1 MSATLRYRGDKS
13 NLLEFAK
20 NLDAFKKVPEK
31 YTETTEIGGT
41 LSLLSRLLIVYL
53 VYTELR
59 YYWHETDIVYQFEPD
74 MALDEQVQMHVD
86 ITVAMPCASL
96 SGVDLMDETQQ
107 DVFAY
112 GTLQREGVWWQ
123 MSDADRR
130 QFQSMQ
136 MTNHYLREEY
146 HSVADILFKDILR
159 ERHDLPHS
167 ENPQRAAHTAAAPPP
182 GALPEQQQPEQPQP
196 QPQAAHPHPHA
207 HGNELAQ
214 PESKFDACR
223 LHGTLGINKVAGV
236 LHLVGGAQPVVGLFE
251 DHWMIEFRR
260 MPANF
265 THRINR
271 LSFGQYSRRIV
282 QPLEGDETIVGEEAT
297 TVQYFIKVVPT
308 EIQHT
313 FSTISTFQ
321 YAVTE
326 NVRKLDY
333 VAFFADSERNSYGSP
348 GIYFKYDWSALKI
361 VVSHDRDYLV
371 TFVIRLCSII
381 SGIIVI
387 SGAINAL
394 LLTLQRRLLQL
405 FAPQLYQRHLNSQP
419 SSLPASATP
428 AASPALSVA
437 VDSTKLPTAPINELL
452 HTANLMANVDIS
464 AYLPTAAPTKTTK

>member
-13 NLLEFAK
+13 QLLEFAK

-53 VYTELR
+53 VYTELH
-59 YYWHETDIVYQFEPD
+59 YYWHETDIVYQFQPD
-74 MALDEQVQMHVD
+74 MSLDDQVQMHVD

-112 GTLQREGVWWQ
+112 GTLQREGVWWE
-123 MSDADRR
+123 MNDHDRL
-130 QFQSMQ
+130 QFQAIQ
-136 MTNHYLREEY
+136 IQNQYLREEF
-146 HSVADILFKDILR
+146 HSLADVLFKDIMR
-159 ERHDLPHS
+159 DTH
-167 ENPQRAAHTAAAPPP
+167 PQRESPSTFPAAPPPP
-182 GALPEQQQPEQPQP
+182 GALPVALDFHMSQ
-196 QPQAAHPHPHA
+196 QAAA
-207 HGNELAQ
+207 AAAN
-214 PESKFDACR
+214 PETKYDACR

-251 DHWMIEFRR
+251 DHWMIELRR

-282 QPLEGDETIVGEEAT
+282 QPLEGDETIIQEEAT
-297 TVQYFIKVVPT
+297 TVQYFLKVVPT
-308 EIQHT
+308 EIRQT
-313 FSTISTFQ
+313 FSTINTFQ
-321 YAVTE
+321 YSVTE
-326 NVRKLDY
+326 NVRKL
-333 VAFFADSERNSYGSP
+333 DSERNSYGSP

-361 VVSHDRDYLV
+361 VVDNDRDHLA

-387 SGAINAL
+387 SGAINSL
-394 LLTLQRRLLQL
+394 LVAIQRRLLRT
-405 FAPQLYQRHLNSQP
+405 FAPQLYHRLANSQTAPASSAP
-419 SSLPASATP
+419 SSI
-428 AASPALSVA
+428 
-437 VDSTKLPTAPINELL
+437 PTAPATATVTAPPVNELL
-452 HTANLMANVDIS
+452 QTANLMARVDIS
-464 AYLPTAAPTKTTK
+464 AYLPTAQPKLKSGL

>member
-1 MSATLRYRGDKS
+1 MTATLRYRGDKS

-53 VYTELR
+53 VYTELH

-74 MALDEQVQMHVD
+74 IALDEQVQMHVD

-96 SGVDLMDETQQ
+96 SGIDLMDETQQ

-123 MSDADRR
+123 MSDHDRV
-130 QFQSMQ
+130 QFQAIQ
-136 MTNHYLREEY
+136 LQNHYLREEF
-146 HSVADILFKDILR
+146 HSVADVLFKDIMR
-159 ERHDLPHS
+159 DSHPMHESPAASPHF
-167 ENPQRAAHTAAAPPP
+167 PTVAPPP
-182 GALPEQQQPEQPQP
+182 PPPGPLLPVALDFHKNPGE
-196 QPQAAHPHPHA
+196 
-207 HGNELAQ
+207 

-251 DHWMIEFRR
+251 DHWMIELRR

-282 QPLEGDETIVGEEAT
+282 QPLEGDETLIHEEAT
-297 TVQYFIKVVPT
+297 TVQYFLKVVPT
-308 EIQHT
+308 EIHQT
-313 FSTISTFQ
+313 FSTINTFQ

-326 NVRKLDY
+326 NVRKLGEML
-333 VAFFADSERNSYGSP
+333 FALLAEPKSLRHNLLPTDSERNSYGSP

-361 VVSHDRDYLV
+361 VVGNDRDHLL
-371 TFVIRLCSII
+371 TFAIRLCSII

-394 LLTLQRRLLQL
+394 LLGIQRRLIGV
-405 FAPQLYQRHLNSQP
+405 FCPQLYHKLVKSSPAPPPQAAMP
-419 SSLPASATP
+419 SP
-428 AASPALSVA
+428 AAQAVVA
-437 VDSTKLPTAPINELL
+437 PPLPTPVNELL
-452 HTANLMANVDIS
+452 QTANLMANVDIS
-464 AYLPTAAPTKTTK
+464 AYLPAAQPKLKAGQ

>member
-1 MSATLRYRGDKS
+1 MTATLRYRGDKS

-41 LSLLSRLLIVYL
+41 LSLLSRLLILYL
-53 VYTELR
+53 VYTELH
-59 YYWHETDIVYQFEPD
+59 YYWHETDIFYQFEPD
-74 MALDEQVQMHVD
+74 ISLDDQVQMHVD

-112 GTLQREGVWWQ
+112 GTLQREGVWWEMNEQ
-123 MSDADRR
+123 ERL
-130 QFQSMQ
+130 QFQAIQ
-136 MTNHYLREEY
+136 IQNHYLREEF
-146 HSVADILFKDILR
+146 HSVADVLFKDIMRDPHPIR
-159 ERHDLPHS
+159 ETHS
-167 ENPQRAAHTAAAPPP
+167 RESFPAAPPP
-182 GALPEQQQPEQPQP
+182 GAALMDIPGLTNHLHAGQPETQ
-196 QPQAAHPHPHA
+196 
-207 HGNELAQ
+207 
-214 PESKFDACR
+214 FDACR

-251 DHWMIEFRR
+251 DHWRIELRR

-282 QPLEGDETIVGEEAT
+282 QPLEGDETVIQEEAT
-297 TVQYFIKVVPT
+297 TVQYFLKVVPT
-308 EIQHT
+308 EIHQA

-321 YAVTE
+321 YSVTE
-326 NVRKLDY
+326 NVRKLDP
-333 VAFFADSERNSYGSP
+333 ERNSYGSP

-361 VVSHDRDYLV
+361 VVYNDRDHLV

-387 SGAINAL
+387 SGGINAVL
-394 LLTLQRRLLQL
+394 LGIQRRLLRI
-405 FAPQLYQRHLNSQP
+405 FAPELYHRLNNP
-419 SSLPASATP
+419 TPAPAPATAPAAKAPASTP
-428 AASPALSVA
+428 AHMA
-437 VDSTKLPTAPINELL
+437 APPPVNELL
-452 HTANLMANVDIS
+452 QTANLMASVDIS
-464 AYLPTAAPTKTTK
+464 AYLPAAQPKLN

>member
-1 MSATLRYRGDKS
+1 MTATLRYRGDKS

-53 VYTELR
+53 VYTELH

-74 MALDEQVQMHVD
+74 IALDEQVQMHVD

-112 GTLQREGVWWQ
+112 GTLQREGVWWKMTEHDRLQFEAIQ
-123 MSDADRR
+123 M
-130 QFQSMQ
+130 Q
-136 MTNHYLREEY
+136 NHYLREQF
-146 HSVADILFKDILR
+146 HSVADVLFKDIMRDPHPVR
-159 ERHDLPHS
+159 ESASQMP
-167 ENPQRAAHTAAAPPP
+167 AAPPP
-182 GALPEQQQPEQPQP
+182 GALPLAVDLLGQ
-196 QPQAAHPHPHA
+196 H
-207 HGNELAQ
+207 NAQ

-251 DHWMIEFRR
+251 DHWMIELRR

-271 LSFGQYSRRIV
+271 LSFGQYSGRIV
-282 QPLEGDETIVGEEAT
+282 QPLEGDEIVIHEEAT
-297 TVQYFIKVVPT
+297 TVQYFLKVVPT
-308 EIQHT
+308 EIHQT
-313 FSTISTFQ
+313 FTTINAFQ

-326 NVRKLDY
+326 NVRKL
-333 VAFFADSERNSYGSP
+333 DSERNSYGSP

-361 VVSHDRDYLV
+361 MVDNDRDHLV
-371 TFVIRLCSII
+371 TFAIRLCSII

-394 LLTLQRRLLQL
+394 LLGIQRRLLRT
-405 FAPQLYQRHLNSQP
+405 FAPVLYNRLGSGKAAASEAAAP
-419 SSLPASATP
+419 SSL
-428 AASPALSVA
+428 
-437 VDSTKLPTAPINELL
+437 STKVGTAPPVNELL
-452 HTANLMANVDIS
+452 HTANLMASVDIS
-464 AYLPTAAPTKTTK
+464 AYLPTTSPKLKAAL

>member
-1 MSATLRYRGDKS
+1 MTATLRYRGDKS

-20 NLDAFKKVPEK
+20 TLDAFKKVPEK

-59 YYWHETDIVYQFEPD
+59 YYWHETDIIYQFQPD

-112 GTLQREGVWWQ
+112 GTLQREGVWWK

-130 QFQSMQ
+130 RFQSMQ
-136 MTNHYLREEY
+136 LTNHYLREEY

-159 ERHDLPHS
+159 ERT
-167 ENPQRAAHTAAAPPP
+167 QRPESDKQPDAA
-182 GALPEQQQPEQPQP
+182 
-196 QPQAAHPHPHA
+196 PQAAAAAALQPQNFHKMV
-207 HGNELAQ
+207 Q
-214 PESKFDACR
+214 PETKFDACR

-236 LHLVGGAQPVVGLFE
+236 LHLVGGAEPVVGLFE

-282 QPLEGDETIVGEEAT
+282 QPLEGDETIISEEAT

-308 EIQHT
+308 EIQQT

-326 NVRKLDY
+326 NVRKL
-333 VAFFADSERNSYGSP
+333 AERNSYGSP

-361 VVSHDRDYLV
+361 VVSHDRDYLL

-387 SGAINAL
+387 SGAVNAL
-394 LLTLQRRLLQL
+394 LVGVQRRLLRI
-405 FAPQLYQRHLNSQP
+405 FAPELYQRQLY
-419 SSLPASATP
+419 SSVPASAP
-428 AASPALSVA
+428 APAPAPAPTISVGSAAARAPSIPEMPA
-437 VDSTKLPTAPINELL
+437 VPTVPPMPTMPMSMMPANDLL
-452 HTANLMANVDIS
+452 NTANLMANVDIS
-464 AYLPTAAPTKTTK
+464 AYLPTAPPQSGK

>member
-59 YYWHETDIVYQFEPD
+59 YYWHETDIIYQFQPD
-74 MALDEQVQMHVD
+74 MSLDEQVQMHVD

-123 MSDADRR
+123 MSDSDRR

-136 MTNHYLREEY
+136 ITNHYLREEY

-159 ERHDLPHS
+159 ERYTDTRTQKPESEAHS
-167 ENPQRAAHTAAAPPP
+167 ASVAAPPPP
-182 GALPEQQQPEQPQP
+182 GALQQHPQQVHELQKPET
-196 QPQAAHPHPHA
+196 
-207 HGNELAQ
+207 
-214 PESKFDACR
+214 KYDACR

-282 QPLEGDETIVGEEAT
+282 QPLEGDETIITEEAT

-326 NVRKLDY
+326 NVRKL
-333 VAFFADSERNSYGSP
+333 DSERNSYGSP

-387 SGAINAL
+387 SGAVNSL
-394 LLTLQRRLLQL
+394 LLTAQRRLLL
-405 FAPQLYQRHLNSQP
+405 TFAPQLYQRQFNASNVA
-419 SSLPASATP
+419 SSTVSVN
-428 AASPALSVA
+428 VA
-437 VDSTKLPTAPINELL
+437 VAPPTMPTVPANELL
-452 HTANLMANVDIS
+452 NTANLMANVDIS
-464 AYLPTAAPTKTTK
+464 AYLPTAPSKSDK

>member
-13 NLLEFAK
+13 QLLEFAK

-53 VYTELR
+53 VYTELH

-74 MALDEQVQMHVD
+74 MSLDDQVQMHVD

-112 GTLQREGVWWQ
+112 GTLQREGVWWE
-123 MSDADRR
+123 MNDHDRL
-130 QFQSMQ
+130 QFQAIQ
-136 MTNHYLREEY
+136 IQNQYLREEF
-146 HSVADILFKDILR
+146 HSLADVLFKDIMRDTHTPR
-159 ERHDLPHS
+159 ESPAS
-167 ENPQRAAHTAAAPPP
+167 FPAAPPPP
-182 GALPEQQQPEQPQP
+182 GALPVALDFHMSQ
-196 QPQAAHPHPHA
+196 QAAA
-207 HGNELAQ
+207 AAAN
-214 PESKFDACR
+214 PEAKFDACR

-251 DHWMIEFRR
+251 DHWMIELRR

-282 QPLEGDETIVGEEAT
+282 QPLEGDETIINEEAT
-297 TVQYFIKVVPT
+297 TVQYFLKVVPT
-308 EIQHT
+308 EIRQT
-313 FSTISTFQ
+313 FSTINTFQ
-321 YAVTE
+321 YSVTE
-326 NVRKLDY
+326 NVRKL
-333 VAFFADSERNSYGSP
+333 DSERNSYGSP

-361 VVSHDRDYLV
+361 VVDNDRDHLA
-371 TFVIRLCSII
+371 TFIIRLCSII

-387 SGAINAL
+387 SGAINSL
-394 LLTLQRRLLQL
+394 LIAIQRRLLRT
-405 FAPQLYQRHLNSQP
+405 FAPQLYQRLANSQAP
-419 SSLPASATP
+419 HTSAPPAIPTAP
-428 AASPALSVA
+428 AAS
-437 VDSTKLPTAPINELL
+437 APPVNELL
-452 HTANLMANVDIS
+452 QTANLMARVDIS
-464 AYLPTAAPTKTTK
+464 AYLPTAQPKLKSGL

>member
-53 VYTELR
+53 VYTELQ
-59 YYWHETDIVYQFEPD
+59 YYWHETQIIYQFEPD
-74 MALDEQVQMHVD
+74 IALEEQVPMHVD

-112 GTLQREGVWWQ
+112 GTLQREGVWWE
-123 MSDADRR
+123 MSDADRM
-130 QFQSMQ
+130 QFQSAQ
-136 MTNHYLREEY
+136 LTNHYLREQY
-146 HSVADILFKDILR
+146 HSVADILFKDIMRDGILKGR
-159 ERHDLPHS
+159 SDSSAKP
-167 ENPQRAAHTAAAPPP
+167 AAPPP
-182 GALPEQQQPEQPQP
+182 GSLPAVLDLHQDTHLQQPE
-196 QPQAAHPHPHA
+196 A
-207 HGNELAQ
+207 
-214 PESKFDACR
+214 KFDACR

-236 LHLVGGAQPVVGLFE
+236 LHLVGGAQPVVGLFQ

-282 QPLEGDETIVGEEAT
+282 QPLEGDETIIQEEAT
-297 TVQYFIKVVPT
+297 TVQYFLKIVPT
-308 EIQHT
+308 EIEQT
-313 FSTISTFQ
+313 FSTINTFQ
-321 YAVTE
+321 YSVTE
-326 NVRKLDY
+326 NVRKL
-333 VAFFADSERNSYGSP
+333 DSERNSYGSP

-361 VVSHDRDYLV
+361 VVSNDRDHIL

-381 SGIIVI
+381 SGIIVL
-387 SGAINAL
+387 SGAINSL
-394 LLTLQRRLLQL
+394 LLGMQRRLLRN
-405 FAPQLYQRHLNSQP
+405 FAPQLYQKLEKSSASNGEANVTASSLAVTSPISQP
-419 SSLPASATP
+419 
-428 AASPALSVA
+428 
-437 VDSTKLPTAPINELL
+437 PINELL
-452 HTANLMANVDIS
+452 HTANLMANVNIS
-464 AYLPTAAPTKTTK
+464 AYLPTAQPKTDN

>member
-1 MSATLRYRGDKS
+1 MTATLRYRGDKS

-53 VYTELR
+53 VYTELH
-59 YYWHETDIVYQFEPD
+59 YYWHETDIFYQFEPD
-74 MALDEQVQMHVD
+74 IALDEQVQMHVD

-96 SGVDLMDETQQ
+96 SGIDLMDETQQ

-123 MSDADRR
+123 MSDQDRL
-130 QFQSMQ
+130 QFQAIQ
-136 MTNHYLREEY
+136 IQNHYLREEF
-146 HSVADILFKDILR
+146 HSVADVLFKDIMR
-159 ERHDLPHS
+159 DPHPMHES
-167 ENPQRAAHTAAAPPP
+167 PAASPHFPAAAPPP
-182 GALPEQQQPEQPQP
+182 GALLPVALDFHQNPGE
-196 QPQAAHPHPHA
+196 A
-207 HGNELAQ
+207 
-214 PESKFDACR
+214 ESKFDACR

-251 DHWMIEFRR
+251 DHWMIELRR

-282 QPLEGDETIVGEEAT
+282 QPLEGDETLIHEEAT
-297 TVQYFIKVVPT
+297 TVQYFLKVVPT
-308 EIQHT
+308 EIQQT
-313 FSTISTFQ
+313 FSTINTFQ

-326 NVRKLDY
+326 NVRKL
-333 VAFFADSERNSYGSP
+333 DSERNSYGSP

-361 VVSHDRDYLV
+361 VVGNDRDHLL
-371 TFVIRLCSII
+371 TFAIRLCSII

-394 LLTLQRRLLQL
+394 LLGLQRRLLL
-405 FAPQLYQRHLNSQP
+405 VFCPQLYHRLAKSPAMP
-419 SSLPASATP
+419 SP
-428 AASPALSVA
+428 AAQPTVA
-437 VDSTKLPTAPINELL
+437 APPPPVNELL
-452 HTANLMANVDIS
+452 QTANLMASVDIS
-464 AYLPTAAPTKTTK
+464 AYLPAAQPKLKAGH

>member
-1 MSATLRYRGDKS
+1 M
-13 NLLEFAK
+13 
-20 NLDAFKKVPEK
+20 
-31 YTETTEIGGT
+31 
-41 LSLLSRLLIVYL
+41 SLLSRLLIVYL

-59 YYWHETDIVYQFEPD
+59 YYWHETDIIYQFQPD

-112 GTLQREGVWWQ
+112 GTLQREGVWWK
-123 MSDADRR
+123 MSDTDRR
-130 QFQSMQ
+130 RFQSMQ
-136 MTNHYLREEY
+136 LTNHYLREEY

-159 ERHDLPHS
+159 DRQETHAQHTT
-167 ENPQRAAHTAAAPPP
+167 EPQVNDKQSDAAPAAAAGDAIARAMAP
-182 GALPEQQQPEQPQP
+182 QNFHKMMQPET
-196 QPQAAHPHPHA
+196 
-207 HGNELAQ
+207 
-214 PESKFDACR
+214 KYDACR

-236 LHLVGGAQPVVGLFE
+236 LHLVGGAEPVVGLFE
-251 DHWMIEFRR
+251 NHWMIEFRR

-282 QPLEGDETIVGEEAT
+282 QPLEGDERIIDEEAT

-326 NVRKLDY
+326 NVRKLGKY
-333 VAFFADSERNSYGSP
+333 THSSRRSHSLSLFFFVTNYTLLPPTDSERNSYGSP

-361 VVSHDRDYLV
+361 VVSHDRDYLP
-371 TFVIRLCSII
+371 TFCIRLCSII

-387 SGAINAL
+387 SGAVNSFL
-394 LLTLQRRLLQL
+394 VSVQRRLLRT
-405 FAPQLYQRHLNSQP
+405 FAPQLYQRQLYATGSG
-419 SSLPASATP
+419 SSASMSAPTISVAPTLLPAAGVP
-428 AASPALSVA
+428 V
-437 VDSTKLPTAPINELL
+437 NELL
-452 HTANLMANVDIS
+452 NTANLMANVDIS
-464 AYLPTAAPTKTTK
+464 AYLPTAPSKSDRKNTS

>member
-1 MSATLRYRGDKS
+1 M
-13 NLLEFAK
+13 
-20 NLDAFKKVPEK
+20 
-31 YTETTEIGGT
+31 
-41 LSLLSRLLIVYL
+41 SLLSRLIIVYL

-59 YYWHETDIVYQFEPD
+59 YYWHETDIIYQFQPD

-112 GTLQREGVWWQ
+112 GTLQREGVWWK
-123 MSDADRR
+123 MSDTDRR
-130 QFQSMQ
+130 RFQSMQ
-136 MTNHYLREEY
+136 LTNHYLREEY

-159 ERHDLPHS
+159 DRQETHA
-167 ENPQRAAHTAAAPPP
+167 QHTA
-182 GALPEQQQPEQPQP
+182 EQQVKDKDKQDNNHPPAAAANSVADAVAQVAQDPQKYHKMMQPET
-196 QPQAAHPHPHA
+196 
-207 HGNELAQ
+207 
-214 PESKFDACR
+214 KYDACR

-236 LHLVGGAQPVVGLFE
+236 LHLVGGAEPVVGLFE

-282 QPLEGDETIVGEEAT
+282 QPLEGDERIINEEAT

-326 NVRKLDY
+326 NVRKLGKYTNTLLERISLALDL
-333 VAFFADSERNSYGSP
+333 ALALALSLMSLLSFTDSERNSYGSP

-361 VVSHDRDYLV
+361 VVSHDRDYLP
-371 TFVIRLCSII
+371 TFCIRLCSII

-387 SGAINAL
+387 SGAVNAFL
-394 LLTLQRRLLQL
+394 VSLQRRLLQT
-405 FAPQLYQRHLNSQP
+405 FAPQLYQRHHYATANTSGSASGSGSMSAPTISVGPTTLLQP
-419 SSLPASATP
+419 SAGVP
-428 AASPALSVA
+428 V
-437 VDSTKLPTAPINELL
+437 NELL
-452 HTANLMANVDIS
+452 NTANLMANVDIS
-464 AYLPTAAPTKTTK
+464 AYLPTAPSKSDRKNTS

>member
-59 YYWHETDIVYQFEPD
+59 YYWNETDIIYQFEPD
-74 MALDEQVQMHVD
+74 ISLDEQVQMHVD

-96 SGVDLMDETQQ
+96 SGVDLMDETQL

-130 QFQSMQ
+130 HFQSMQ

-159 ERHDLPHS
+159 ERSLPKES
-167 ENPQRAAHTAAAPPP
+167 EAQSDAAAPPP
-182 GALPEQQQPEQPQP
+182 PGALQQLQQISQ
-196 QPQAAHPHPHA
+196 
-207 HGNELAQ
+207 L
-214 PESKFDACR
+214 ESKYDACR

-236 LHLVGGAQPVVGLFE
+236 LHLVGGAQPVVGMFE

-282 QPLEGDETIVGEEAT
+282 QPLEGDETIIREEAT

-308 EIQHT
+308 EIRHT

-326 NVRKLDY
+326 NVRKLD
-333 VAFFADSERNSYGSP
+333 AERNSYGSP

-361 VVSHDRDYLV
+361 VVSHDRDNLV

-387 SGAINAL
+387 SGAVNAL
-394 LLTLQRRLLQL
+394 LVAIQRRLLRT
-405 FAPQLYQRHLNSQP
+405 FAPQLYQR
-419 SSLPASATP
+419 LPGATP
-428 AASPALSVA
+428 PPPA
-437 VDSTKLPTAPINELL
+437 PPAPISSVPMPANDLL
-452 HTANLMANVDIS
+452 NTANLMANVDIS
-464 AYLPTAAPTKTTK
+464 AYLPTAMAANKSDI

>member
-1 MSATLRYRGDKS
+1 MTATLRYRGDKS

-53 VYTELR
+53 VYTELH

-74 MALDEQVQMHVD
+74 IALDEQVQMHVD

-112 GTLQREGVWWQ
+112 GTLQREGVWWE
-123 MSDADRR
+123 MSEHDRL
-130 QFQSMQ
+130 QFEAIQIQ
-136 MTNHYLREEY
+136 NHYLREQF
-146 HSVADILFKDILR
+146 HSVADVLFKDIMRDPHPAR
-159 ERHDLPHS
+159 ESPS
-167 ENPQRAAHTAAAPPP
+167 QVPAAPPPP
-182 GALPEQQQPEQPQP
+182 GALDLLQLQPHGLHNDQPE
-196 QPQAAHPHPHA
+196 
-207 HGNELAQ
+207 N
-214 PESKFDACR
+214 KFDACR

-251 DHWMIEFRR
+251 DHWMIELRR

-282 QPLEGDETIVGEEAT
+282 QPLEGDETIIQEEAT
-297 TVQYFIKVVPT
+297 TVQYFLKVVPT
-308 EIQHT
+308 EIHQT
-313 FSTISTFQ
+313 FSTINTFQ

-326 NVRKLDY
+326 NVRKL
-333 VAFFADSERNSYGSP
+333 DSERNSYGSP

-361 VVSHDRDYLV
+361 VVGNDRDHLV
-371 TFVIRLCSII
+371 TFAIRLCSII

-387 SGAINAL
+387 SGAINSL
-394 LLTLQRRLLQL
+394 LVGIQRRLLRT
-405 FAPQLYQRHLNSQP
+405 FAPELYHRLTNTKAAPSTAAAPPAPPTSVSGSGQAPQP
-419 SSLPASATP
+419 
-428 AASPALSVA
+428 V
-437 VDSTKLPTAPINELL
+437 NNLL
-452 HTANLMANVDIS
+452 HTANLMASVDIS
-464 AYLPTAAPTKTTK
+464 AYLPAAQPKLKAGL

>member
-59 YYWHETDIVYQFEPD
+59 YYWHETDIIYQFEPD

-123 MSDADRR
+123 MSESDRR

-136 MTNHYLREEY
+136 LTNHYLREEY

-167 ENPQRAAHTAAAPPP
+167 ENPQRASHSAAAPPP
-182 GALPEQQQPEQPQP
+182 GALQPQAQQQQP
-196 QPQAAHPHPHA
+196 HPHPHP
-207 HGNELAQ
+207 HELPQ
-214 PESKFDACR
+214 SESKYDACR

-282 QPLEGDETIVGEEAT
+282 QPLEGDETVIYEEAT

-326 NVRKLDY
+326 NVRKLD
-333 VAFFADSERNSYGSP
+333 SERNSYGSP

-361 VVSHDRDYLV
+361 VVSHDRDYLL

-387 SGAINAL
+387 SGAMNSL

-405 FAPQLYQRHLNSQP
+405 FAPQLYQRHLNSKQSSALLASSSSSPATSPP
-419 SSLPASATP
+419 S
-428 AASPALSVA
+428 ALSVA
-437 VDSTKLPTAPINELL
+437 VALDSSAKVNVPTVPINELL

-464 AYLPTAAPTKTTK
+464 AYLPTTAPGK

>member
-1 MSATLRYRGDKS
+1 MTATLRYRGDKS

-59 YYWHETDIVYQFEPD
+59 YYWSETNIIYQFEPD
-74 MALDEQVQMHVD
+74 MSLDEQVQMHVD

-112 GTLQREGVWWQ
+112 GSLQREGVWWQ
-123 MSDADRR
+123 MADADRR
-130 QFQSMQ
+130 HFQSMQ

-146 HSVADILFKDILR
+146 HSVANILFKDILR
-159 ERHDLPHS
+159 ERTQPKESEAHS
-167 ENPQRAAHTAAAPPP
+167 VP
-182 GALPEQQQPEQPQP
+182 
-196 QPQAAHPHPHA
+196 
-207 HGNELAQ
+207 AQ
-214 PESKFDACR
+214 PAPGPLQQLQQHPQFEAKYDACR

-236 LHLVGGAQPVVGLFE
+236 LHLVGGAQPVVGMFD

-282 QPLEGDETIVGEEAT
+282 QPLEGDETTITEEAT

-308 EIQHT
+308 EIQQT
-313 FSTISTFQ
+313 FSTVSTFQ

-326 NVRKLDY
+326 NVRKL
-333 VAFFADSERNSYGSP
+333 DSERNSYGSP
-348 GIYFKYDWSALKI
+348 GIYFKYDWSALK
-361 VVSHDRDYLV
+361 VVISHDRDYFL

-387 SGAINAL
+387 SGAVNAL
-394 LLTLQRRLLQL
+394 LLGLQRRLLNT
-405 FAPQLYQRHLNSQP
+405 FAPQLYQR
-419 SSLPASATP
+419 LPQAATAP
-428 AASPALSVA
+428 PTGISVARSPAMA
-437 VDSTKLPTAPINELL
+437 PTMPVNELL
-452 HTANLMANVDIS
+452 NAANLMANVDIS
-464 AYLPTAAPTKTTK
+464 AYLPTAAPKSDM

>member
-1 MSATLRYRGDKS
+1 MTATLRYRGDKS

-20 NLDAFKKVPEK
+20 TLDAFKKVPEK

-41 LSLLSRLLIVYL
+41 RKRSESAREPLLIFSMFFVLVSLLSRLLIVYL

-59 YYWHETDIVYQFEPD
+59 YYWHETDIIYQFQPD

-112 GTLQREGVWWQ
+112 GTLQREGVWWKQ
-123 MSDADRR
+123 SDADRR
-130 QFQSMQ
+130 RFQSMQ
-136 MTNHYLREEY
+136 LTNHYLREEY

-159 ERHDLPHS
+159 DRHDTKHQS
-167 ENPQRAAHTAAAPPP
+167 EAAPAAVPDAAP
-182 GALPEQQQPEQPQP
+182 AAEAQAIAPQNFHKMVQPET
-196 QPQAAHPHPHA
+196 
-207 HGNELAQ
+207 
-214 PESKFDACR
+214 KYDACR

-236 LHLVGGAQPVVGLFE
+236 LHLVGGAEPVVGLFE

-282 QPLEGDETIVGEEAT
+282 QPLEGDERIINEEAT

-308 EIQHT
+308 EIQHA

-326 NVRKLDY
+326 NVRKL
-333 VAFFADSERNSYGSP
+333 G
-348 GIYFKYDWSALKI
+348 K
-361 VVSHDRDYLV
+361 
-371 TFVIRLCSII
+371 
-381 SGIIVI
+381 
-387 SGAINAL
+387 
-394 LLTLQRRLLQL
+394 
-405 FAPQLYQRHLNSQP
+405 
-419 SSLPASATP
+419 
-428 AASPALSVA
+428 
-437 VDSTKLPTAPINELL
+437 
-452 HTANLMANVDIS
+452 
-464 AYLPTAAPTKTTK
+464 